1 MINDTSINAFG
12 DELTKIAGLLGD
24 IGRTAKKWVSTGW
37 NKPSGLYEKARHLEG
52 PMKGKAVMDTA
63 GKQVWKERPKAT
75 WMGRGN
81 NSVEGEAALP
91 WSQRKG
97 VTKYLPVGDKGITAG
112 VTAAMIPAAISKED
126 PQGMQR
132 TQGERVSG
140 LVGSTVGG
148 LAGMGAMAHLPSNPL
163 SWARGA
169 KAIPMRGLGITR
181 SIIGGIGGS
190 IIGERMATAPN
201 RALRRVQMPTQELQ
215 DPAVSGG
222 VA

>member
-1 MINDTSINAFG
+1 MIDDITINAFG

-24 IGRTAKKWVSTGW
+24 VGATARKWVNTGW
-37 NKPSGLYEKARHLEG
+37 KKPSGLFEKVRHTEG
-52 PMKGKAVMDTA
+52 AMKGKGVIDDA
-63 GKQVWKERPKAT
+63 GKQIWRERPEAT

-81 NSVEGEAALP
+81 NSVEGQAALP

-97 VTKYLPVGDKGITAG
+97 ITKYLPVGDKGITAG
-112 VTAAMIPAAISKED
+112 VTAMTIPAAISRED

-132 TQGERVSG
+132 SRGERVSG
-140 LVGSTVGG
+140 LAGSTIGG
-148 LAGMGAMAHLPSNPL
+148 LAGMGAMAHLPSNPI
-163 SWARGA
+163 SWMGGA

-190 IIGERMATAPN
+190 IIGERMATAPH
-201 RALRRVQMPTQELQ
+201 RAMRKVQMPVQELQ